1 MMSSGRGRGTDPGSR
16 PTSLDPGLD
25 LCRATTYRATTE
37 MMRRDPAPFLPLTP
51 AAFHVL
57 LSLADGPKHGYLI
70 LKSVEE
76 RTDGEVRLSTGTLY
90 GLIKRFLDDELIV
103 EMAAPAQDDERRRPY
118 KLTPLGRDVAAAEAA
133 RLVRLVSAA
142 RAVRL
147 LPAGRHS

>member
-1 MMSSGRGRGTDPGSR
+1 MT
-16 PTSLDPGLD
+16 
-25 LCRATTYRATTE
+25 
-37 MMRRDPAPFLPLTP
+37 RRDPAPFLPLTP

-103 EMAAPAQDDERRRPY
+103 EMAAPMQDERRRPY

-133 RLVRLVSAA
+133 RLARLVSAA
-142 RAVRL
+142 RAVHL
-147 LPAGRHS
+147 LPATRHS

>member
-1 MMSSGRGRGTDPGSR
+1 
-16 PTSLDPGLD
+16 
-25 LCRATTYRATTE
+25 
-37 MMRRDPAPFLPLTP
+37 MRRDPAPFLPLTP

-70 LKSVEE
+70 LKRVEE
-76 RTDGEVRLSTGTLY
+76 RTGGEVRLSTGTLY

-103 EMAAPAQDDERRRPY
+103 EMTAPAQDDERRRPY

-133 RLVRLVSAA
+133 RLARLVSAA

-147 LPAGRHS
+147 LPATRHS